1 MDIQI
6 KMDDYI
12 DYEFALALFL
22 QQIVAKIT

>member
-1 MDIQI
+1 MDVEI

-12 DYEFALALFL
+12 DYEFALVLFL